1 MVGLSSLLDIARSA
15 LSTSQ
20 IALTVTGHNVSNVNT
35 PGYSRQEAVLTEQ
48 PPINGQPGMAGTG
61 VRATSIRRYTDLFV
75 NRQLTVIQQNL
86 GRLSTSKDELSRL
99 ENVFADSNNQG
110 IAARLNDFFSALHDV
125 STNPHVPAPRSV
137 LLAKTQQLATSLNQA
152 SSDLVAA
159 RQSLNFQVKQTV
171 GEINSLSKQVAT
183 LNSQIVAA
191 EVTGQNANDLRDQR
205 ELAVNELAK
214 RIDVTTAESST
225 GGLTVFAARGQV
237 LVEGPTIRQ
246 LEAVEDPDN
255 SGLLSVGYSTG
266 GTRPLSIDGLISNGR
281 LRSLLDIRDT
291 TVKGLEASFDRL
303 AATLGNAVNTIHR
316 QGYGLDGSTG
326 HDLFAPGS
334 ITTSARAA
342 NQGAVAITGTAV
354 TANSLHT
361 FHDYEIRFSSPTAY
375 SIVDTTTGAAIRGN
389 YSGTA
394 LTAPSVDAP
403 LSVVTGVNDTLTV
416 TVDGVA
422 SGTITLAGAASPGL
436 SYTSGTATAQELQ
449 TKINADTTL
458 QAAGKSVVVAYDTTT
473 NRFVITSNNTS
484 STSSVNVT
492 GGTARA
498 SLGLLSGTSTASSGT
513 YTSPMPLTFDGLSV
527 SLTGAAAAGDVF
539 EVNAYS
545 HAAHDLTVVL
555 TDPASVAAASTKS
568 GAPGNNTNMLSLV
581 ALQSRQFAS
590 LAGGTLG
597 DAYRTTAASL
607 GVAVQTADRETT
619 AQETLSDQ
627 IETLRAQVSGV
638 SIDEELV
645 NLIKFQRGFEAAS
658 RLVRVTDEMFQTLL
672 SLKPY

>member
-1 MVGLSSLLDIARSA
+1 MVGLSALFDIARSA
-15 LSTSQ
+15 LTASQ
-20 IALTVTGHNVSNVNT
+20 QALTVTGHNVSNVNT
-35 PGYSRQEAVLTEQ
+35 PGYSRQEAVLQEQ
-48 PPINGQPGMAGTG
+48 PPLNGQPGMVGTG
-61 VRATSIRRYTDLFV
+61 VRAASIRRYTDVFV
-75 NRQLTVIQQNL
+75 NRQLTVIEETL
-86 GRLSTSKDELSRL
+86 GRLSVSKDELFRL
-99 ENVFADSNNQG
+99 QNIFGDSNNQG
-110 IAARLNDFFSALHDV
+110 IAARLNDFFRSLQDV
-125 STNPHVPAPRSV
+125 STNPSGLAARYV
-137 LLAKTQQLATSLNQA
+137 LIANAKQLASTLNQA
-152 SSDLVAA
+152 SSDLVSA

-171 GEINSLSKQVAT
+171 QEINSLSKQLAT
-183 LNSQIVAA
+183 LNRQIVAA

-205 ELAVNELAK
+205 DLVVNELAK
-214 RIDVTTAESST
+214 RIDITTTESSI
-225 GGLTVFAARGQV
+225 GALTVFAARGQV
-237 LVEGPTIRQ
+237 LVEGETIRE

-255 SGLLSVGYSTG
+255 SGLFSVGYSTG

-281 LRSLLDIRDT
+281 LRSLLDVRDT
-291 TVKGLEASFDRL
+291 TVKELEGSFDRL
-303 AATLGNAVNTIHR
+303 AATLANAVNTIHR

-334 ITTSARAA
+334 ITTTAHAA
-342 NQGAVAITGTAV
+342 NQGAVSINGTNV

-361 FHDYEIRFSSPTAY
+361 FHDYEVRFSSPTAY

-436 SYTSGTATAQELQ
+436 AYTSGAALAQELQ
-449 TKINADTTL
+449 LKINADGAL
-458 QAAGKSVVVAYDTTT
+458 QTAGKSVVVDYDTTT
-473 NRFVITSNNTS
+473 NRFVITSNSAT

-492 GGTARA
+492 GGTAR
-498 SLGLLSGTSTASSGT
+498 SVLGLLSGTSTASSGT
-513 YTSPMPLTFDGLSV
+513 YTSPMTLNFDGISV
-527 SLTGAAAAGDVF
+527 SFTGAAAAGDVF

-545 HAAHDLTVVL
+545 QAAKDLSVTL
-555 TDPASVAAASTKS
+555 TDPAKVAASSTKN
-568 GAPGNNTNMLSLV
+568 GAPGNNTNMLALV

-590 LAGGTLG
+590 LNGGSFG
-597 DAYRTTAASL
+597 EAYRTAAANL
-607 GVAVQTADRETT
+607 GVAANTAKREAD
-619 AQETLSDQ
+619 AQGILKDQ

-658 RLVRVTDEMFQTLL
+658 RLVRMTDEMFETLL
-672 SLKPY
+672 ALKPY